1 MVSNQCLVSQVT
13 VHVITRLKLL
23 STGKLCRLN
32 DCETPDK
39 AYDIVELLIDVNK
52 ERREHCYARAGLLY
66 QTGSIHLLRRHF
78 TLIPRNCSY
87 AISVRLRQNNHVR
100 KKEHSA
106 SASE

>member
-1 MVSNQCLVSQVT
+1 MVSNQCLVSQAT

-32 DCETPDK
+32 DCETPGK
-39 AYDIVELLIDVNK
+39 AYDIAELLIDVK
-52 ERREHCYARAGLLY
+52 ERLEHCYARAGLLD

-100 KKEHSA
+100 KTA
-106 SASE
+106 SK